1 MMAAKLEKT
10 KTPGVF
16 KRGGRYAVIYRDGE
30 GCQHQESART
40 YDETR
45 RLRSTREAS
54 VSEGS
59 YQSGTRERFADY
71 AEAWIDRYRG
81 TGRRGFAEHEA
92 RLPAQSQGVCVSP
105 VSGAYGSS
113 RSRRGTSPS
122 SWHGCAMRKSR
133 VATWQTRRS
142 SASSRP
148 SGHAC
153 ARLCVR
159 GSSGTTRP
167 GRGAAGA

>member
-40 YDETR
+40 YDEAR

-59 YQSGTRERFADY
+59 YQSGTCERFADY

-81 TGRRGFAEHEA
+81 TGRRGFAEYAFPPSRAPTA
-92 RLPAQSQGVCVSP
+92 RADH
-105 VSGAYGSS
+105 AAAH
-113 RSRRGTSPS
+113 RRGR
-122 SWHGCAMRKSR
+122 GIA
-133 VATWQTRRS
+133 
-142 SASSRP
+142 
-148 SGHAC
+148 
-153 ARLCVR
+153 VR
-159 GSSGTTRP
+159 
-167 GRGAAGA
+167 